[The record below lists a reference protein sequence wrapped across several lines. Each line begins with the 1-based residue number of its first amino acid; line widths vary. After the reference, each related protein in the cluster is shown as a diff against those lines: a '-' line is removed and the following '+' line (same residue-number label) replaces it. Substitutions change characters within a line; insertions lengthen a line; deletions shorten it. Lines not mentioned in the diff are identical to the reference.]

1 MPAKIVKRAPVSK
14 ATLQVK
20 AAIKEIES
28 KASKEIQEHLKQL
41 NIVSASFISVDFL
54 LGRFSRI
61 FCSQFDVTFI
71 VSLTAFM
78 VTEMHFTRQVIA

>member
-1 MPAKIVKRAPVSK
+1 MPAKTVKRAPVSK

-41 NIVSASFISVDFL
+41 NIVSASFVKVDDNKKA
-54 LGRFSRI
+54 I
-61 FCSQFDVTFI
+61 AI
-71 VSLTAFM
+71 VYPRTLTA
-78 VTEMHFTRQVIA
+78 TLHK